1 MTTNPTEMIIE
12 VPTDSTDIVQD
23 KPKKNRIIVPVNER
37 GLAPTDFDGMYRIA
51 VAAASSGI
59 IPGFDSP
66 EQCLIAIATGAEVGF
81 SPMKSL
87 QSFAVI
93 NGKATMYGD
102 AMISLV
108 LASGQLE
115 NMDEYFEDAQGNR
128 IHERDLPTDI
138 DRWDDGISAVCEI
151 KRKGMIVS
159 YGRFSV
165 ADAKQAGLWNK
176 RGRTGQPTPWVTHPK
191 RMMRYKARGFG
202 VRDRF
207 ADYLGGLHMYEEL
220 QGEEPTSFQPSH
232 MRGVQNNT
240 TEESGGIAS
249 RIRSI
254 PNEAKDAAPE
264 RPGDDAGSNT
274 ENDEPPFDADS
285 VIEIMDGQVRS

>member
-1 MTTNPTEMIIE
+1 
-12 VPTDSTDIVQD
+12 
-23 KPKKNRIIVPVNER
+23 
-37 GLAPTDFDGMYRIA
+37 
-51 VAAASSGI
+51 
-59 IPGFDSP
+59 
-66 EQCLIAIATGAEVGF
+66 
-81 SPMKSL
+81 
-87 QSFAVI
+87 
-93 NGKATMYGD
+93 MYGD

-115 NMDEYFEDAQGNR
+115 EMDEYFEDAQGNR
-128 IHERDLPTDI
+128 IEERDLPTKIED
-138 DRWDDGISAVCEI
+138 WDDGISAVCMI
-151 KRKGMIVS
+151 KRKCMSVS

-176 RGRTGQPTPWVTHPK
+176 RGRNGQSTPWVTHPK
-191 RMMRYKARGFG
+191 RMMKYKARAFG

-220 QGEEPTSFQPSH
+220 QGEESSSFQPSQ
-232 MRGVQNNT
+232 MRGVQSNT

-254 PNEAKDAAPE
+254 PKEAKENAPE
-264 RPGDDAGSNT
+264 RPGDDAGSGD
-274 ENDEPPFDADS
+274 DEHDDPPFDADS